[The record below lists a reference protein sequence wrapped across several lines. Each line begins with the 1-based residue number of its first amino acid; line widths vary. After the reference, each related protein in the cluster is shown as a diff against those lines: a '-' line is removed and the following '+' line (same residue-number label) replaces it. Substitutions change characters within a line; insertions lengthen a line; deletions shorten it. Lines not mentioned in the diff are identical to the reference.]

1 MYLQNSFI
9 LSLLVLF
16 SVYGILLHNNFDYFS
31 QAENIVN
38 APAIYGVI
46 VLLQTMFGA
55 PGITEK
61 PKIFNRIQESVV
73 AKFIALYVIAFAVV
87 RDFEDAVFIM
97 IMFLALIQLLRSK
110 EEREAHPNIL

>member
-1 MYLQNSFI
+1 MYLQNSLI

-31 QAENIVN
+31 QAENVVN

-46 VLLQTMFGA
+46 MLLQTIFGA

-61 PKIFNRIQESVV
+61 PKIFDKIQESVV
-73 AKFIALYVIAFAVV
+73 AKFIALYVLAFAVV
-87 RDFEDAVFIM
+87 RDFEDAVFVTI
-97 IMFLALIQLLRSK
+97 LALAMIQLLRSK